1 MINKQG
7 IKQLEA
13 IQKQKQATKKK
24 SKIKITADT
33 KKFKKNTE
41 RKIRQDCVIK
51 KQYKWHI
58 RCVSYEF
65 Y

>member
-24 SKIKITADT
+24 SKIKITADR
-33 KKFKKNTE
+33 KKF
-41 RKIRQDCVIK
+41 
-51 KQYKWHI
+51 
-58 RCVSYEF
+58 
-65 Y
+65 

>member
-24 SKIKITADT
+24 SKIKITTDT

-51 KQYKWHI
+51 KQYK
-58 RCVSYEF
+58 
-65 Y
+65 

>member
-7 IKQLEA
+7 IKQL
-13 IQKQKQATKKK
+13 QKQKQATKKK
-24 SKIKITADT
+24 SKIKITADR

-51 KQYKWHI
+51 KQYK
-58 RCVSYEF
+58 
-65 Y
+65 